1 MRPDNQ
7 WEDQERSV
15 RQRQVVG
22 TVEDL
27 INVKIVLTMISITT
41 TQCRSCPDIKDRGKV
56 KTEGT
61 GRVVAMAITGGT
73 RVTGKKG
80 NRGDSMRNDQDQGD
94 TDKRGRG
101 MKGMQEDP
109 REMRVTREGMI
120 DPGARTKAGIERDIE
135 AVVHGEK
142 RRGKG
147 REMIVGRAIVIES
160 VIEEEISTRP
170 KYISHIHSFR
180 VTLYIRNLAF
190 SQPCDGYLP
199 FLQLYFF

>member
-7 WEDQERSV
+7 WEDQERSE

-27 INVKIVLTMISITT
+27 INVKIVPTMISIATI
-41 TQCRSCPDIKDRGKV
+41 QCQLCPATKDRGKV

-61 GRVVAMAITGGT
+61 GRVVAMAITVGT
-73 RVTGKKG
+73 RAMGKMG

-109 REMRVTREGMI
+109 REMRVTQEGMI
-120 DPGARTKAGIERDIE
+120 DPGARTRAGIERDIE

-142 RRGKG
+142 G
-147 REMIVGRAIVIES
+147 RKMIVGRAIVIES

-170 KYISHIHSFR
+170 KFISHINSCR

-190 SQPCDGYLP
+190 SQACDGYLP
-199 FLQLYFF
+199 FLPTLLYFF